1 MPKTKR
7 TCSTSCNTSDS
18 YLYDPKI
25 QNKLASL
32 AKKGDRNAKT
42 LLIKSMY
49 RFVFAVAK
57 QKAPSPDMIEDLAQ
71 EIFLTLSGRCLKAY
85 DEAKRINFRSYAA
98 YWIASAVDA
107 YLNTHLLGYPY
118 HIPSN
123 VGLEFRHGNKKNIGI
138 VEELKKRR
146 NVSIVKDKDDKEID
160 VFDTIPSND
169 DGFDN
174 IFKDDYINHLERQID
189 SRLSKK
195 HKEVIFRLF
204 NLGKYKDY
212 PTNSS
217 VSQAIY
223 MGVSPQRLSKILHKS
238 YEKLQNIEK

>member
-1 MPKTKR
+1 MPKIKR

-49 RFVFAVAK
+49 GFVFAVAK

-71 EIFLTLSGRCLKAY
+71 EIFLTLSDRCLKAY
-85 DEAKRINFRSYAA
+85 DETKRINFRSYAA
-98 YWIASAVDA
+98 YWIASVVDA

-123 VGLEFRHGNKKNIGI
+123 VGASMRYGNKQNLGI

-146 NVSIVKDKDDKEID
+146 NVSFVKDKDDKEVD
-160 VFDTIPSND
+160 VFDTIPSTD

-174 IFKDDYINHLERQID
+174 IFKDDYLNHLEKQIAVV
-189 SRLSKK
+189 LNKK
-195 HKEVIFRLF
+195 HTEVVFKFF
-204 NLGKYKDY
+204 NLGKYRDY
-212 PTNSS
+212 PSNSARN
-217 VSQAIY
+217 QARE
-223 MGVSPQRLSKILHKS
+223 MGVSPQRVFTILHKS
-238 YEKLQNIEK
+238 CEKLQNIEK